1 MLAIITC
8 MFNACYKSVD
18 IAMNLSS
25 HPLML
30 YAAIV
35 AIVYGAVFSLP
46 EPELRQLAPQE
57 LRSWALDVGLRP
69 VPRTFDALRAV
80 VEKPDNPLTPEKI
93 ALGKRLFND
102 PILSREDSVSCASC
116 HIIEDGGDDNF
127 ATAVGYHGLKNPKHL
142 NSPTVLNAALARSQ
156 FWDGRA
162 PDVEAQAAGPIQAPF
177 EMNLTPEEVV
187 AKLSRRPDYVAAF
200 RRVFADDE
208 PALTFANVRKA
219 IGAYERTL
227 LTESA
232 YDRFLRGDDRALSEQ
247 ALRGL
252 NLFMQKGCKG
262 CHAGMSLGGL
272 SVQRFPLHRPITE
285 VLDNAPFPFP
295 NEGGFLGRDE
305 RRYFRVPLLRNVS
318 RTAPYF
324 HNGAVNELREAV
336 RIMSKYQLGREFTP
350 AQIDDVVAFLE
361 SLEGEPILGK
371 IGSNQ
376 IFTAVQGGTA
386 RIDRAKRLIV
396 PTWEGS
402 NPQLQLEAY
411 SRLF

>member
-1 MLAIITC
+1 
-8 MFNACYKSVD
+8 
-18 IAMNLSS
+18 MNLSN

-46 EPELRQLAPQE
+46 EPELRQLTPQE

-69 VPRTFDALRAV
+69 VPRTFDALRVV
-80 VEKPDNPLTPEKI
+80 VEKPDNPLTPAKI

-102 PILSREDSVSCASC
+102 PILSREDRVSCASC
-116 HIIEDGGDDNF
+116 HVIEDGGDDNL

-200 RRVFADDE
+200 RRAFPGDAS
-208 PALTFANVRKA
+208 PLTFANVRKA

-232 YDRFLRGDDRALSEQ
+232 YDRFLRGDDHALSEQ

-272 SVQRFPLHRPITE
+272 SIQRFPLHRPITE
-285 VLDNAPFPFP
+285 VMDNSPFPFP
-295 NEGGFLGRDE
+295 NEGGFLGRDQ

-371 IGSNQ
+371 I
-376 IFTAVQGGTA
+376 
-386 RIDRAKRLIV
+386 
-396 PTWEGS
+396 
-402 NPQLQLEAY
+402 
-411 SRLF
+411 